1 MGSVFLSTACNRP
14 ENMSLESLK
23 PKLLEL
29 FEEVSTN
36 EKMRSLVEDTSKLI
50 YSTDN
55 MTLNLWPWAI
65 SIGLLILALPLLIQ
79 LVSTSWS
86 FSPYDHGYGYQE
98 SRNDYGDY
106 GDYHHGGD
114 YYRRRRRP
122 VKAPREEE
130 FDDAYNSWKRSDKGD
145 DLGARMLYAGLSDGL
160 QSAAKLLNLM
170 FVLNDLKIIHIE

>member
-29 FEEVSTN
+29 FEEVSSN

-79 LVSTSWS
+79 LVSTLWS

-98 SRNDYGDY
+98 SRN
-106 GDYHHGGD
+106 D

-160 QSAAKLLNLM
+160 QNAAKLLN
-170 FVLNDLKIIHIE
+170 

>member
-1 MGSVFLSTACNRP
+1 MRSRLRLASVFLSTACNRP

-79 LVSTSWS
+79 LVSTLWS
-86 FSPYDHGYGYQE
+86 FAPYDHGYGYQE
-98 SRNDYGDY
+98 SRNDY
-106 GDYHHGGD
+106 GD

-160 QSAAKLLNLM
+160 QSASL
-170 FVLNDLKIIHIE
+170 HQ